1 MKANE
6 GRPSG
11 VREGGAGGIGRSL
24 AFGAFVVLV
33 AVSLFG
39 LLAAFQKSLESN
51 ALRRANLDERAGAGP
66 ESRIVEVTR
75 AVKELKLVTVSI
87 DTRVKVEA
95 KDTSWRGDV
104 VAVVEV
110 PVKLLYGT
118 DLSRLDG
125 GSEGSGGAIAY
136 NPLTGAYIVR
146 VPMPERIATEVYS
159 TEEKSEVTAGWMRLR
174 SRAGEYYLGLARK
187 QVADQAREMRLSNDD
202 AEKVR
207 EATRERVQAMVKRLV
222 GDGKEVVVRVE
233 ERQRVADGGEQKA
246 DGH

>member
-1 MKANE
+1 MKANDE
-6 GRPSG
+6 RP
-11 VREGGAGGIGRSL
+11 VRAGGMGRSF

-33 AVSLFG
+33 AVTLFG
-39 LLAAFQKSLESN
+39 LLASFQKSLESG
-51 ALRRANLDERAGAGP
+51 ALHRANIDERAGAGP
-66 ESRIVEVTR
+66 ESRIVEVTQ
-75 AVKELKLVTVSI
+75 AVKERKLVTVSI

-95 KDTSWRGDV
+95 KDSSWRGDV
-104 VAVVEV
+104 AAVVEV

-125 GSEGSGGAIAY
+125 GSTGSGGTIAF

-159 TEEKSEVTAGWMRLR
+159 TEEKAEVSTGWMRLR
-174 SRAGEYYLGLARK
+174 SRAGEYYRGMARK

-202 AEKVR
+202 AAKVR
-207 EATRERVQAMVKRLV
+207 EATRERVEALVKRLV
-222 GDGKEVVVRVE
+222 GEEKEVVVRVE